1 MCDRLI
7 AVLINPDWD
16 VWINACAVLATV
28 LAVLAA
34 LWVATHQGQHT
45 EWLTNHQKIS
55 RLYGIARAASRLIE
69 AVDRYRANNTPE
81 QLTRIARRIPQQYEQ
96 IRVALLDIEVNEP
109 EVIDAQIILRGCF
122 CVAETAML
130 DVLKEGDFTPDG
142 CDGLE
147 KAAKSATEKLAII
160 ETACRTSAAMKPRL
174 IRF

>member
-1 MCDRLI
+1 MCDPLI

-16 VWINACAVLATV
+16 VWINACAAFATV
-28 LAVLAA
+28 LAVVAA
-34 LWVATHQGQHT
+34 LRVATHQGQHT
-45 EWLTNHQKIS
+45 EWLANHQKIT

-69 AVDRYRANNTPE
+69 AVNLYRTNNTPK

-96 IRVALLDIEVNEP
+96 IRVALMEIEVNEP
-109 EVIDAQIILRGCF
+109 AVIDAQIILRGCF
-122 CVAETAML
+122 CVAEAAMFDL
-130 DVLKEGDFTPDG
+130 LKEGAFTTDG

-160 ETACRTSAAMKPRL
+160 ETACRISAAMKPRL